1 MRSNKRFTNQTFTKR
16 VDHEGGLHRP
26 LARLPEPS
34 VCRDCGAVYMG
45 RRWAPKE
52 VYNTPQDRELLR
64 TAEIRECPACKQIRS
79 GIVGGYV
86 TIGGTFIDR
95 HREEIENL
103 LTNEAE
109 RAGSDNPLSKIM
121 TRRQTPAGLVVETTT
136 EHLAQR
142 IGHALKKAFHGEVSY
157 QFSHENKV
165 VRVSWVRN

>member
-1 MRSNKRFTNQTFTKR
+1 M
-16 VDHEGGLHRP
+16 
-26 LARLPEPS
+26 
-34 VCRDCGAVYMG
+34 
-45 RRWAPKE
+45 
-52 VYNTPQDRELLR
+52 
-64 TAEIRECPACKQIRS
+64 
-79 GIVGGYV
+79 

-121 TRRQTPAGLVVETTT
+121 TRRQTPAGLIVETTT

-165 VRVSWVRN
+165 VRVSWVRD